1 MMEGQARKTWVY
13 LLETVLLAAADI
25 LIIFLFVIFLSDA
38 LADIVGLDYV
48 MYEDWEGRLASQ
60 VHFSFGVGC
69 IQYTFEIIKTVLFI
83 VLHVK
88 LNKKYN
94 ESSIRLILPVIIH
107 LILLGPGMFIVT
119 RGGYGWVALE
129 MFKAIFAGE

>member
-25 LIIFLFVIFLSDA
+25 LIIFVIFLSDA

-48 MYEDWEGRLASQ
+48 VYEDWEGRLASQ
-60 VHFSFGVGC
+60 VHFRLGAGC

-94 ESSIRLILPVIIH
+94 ESAIRLILPGSESFRTFHIQNLSASGRQARSSI
-107 LILLGPGMFIVT
+107 
-119 RGGYGWVALE
+119 
-129 MFKAIFAGE
+129 